1 MIDFW
6 NIRYAENDFAYG
18 KEPNQFLVENI
29 DHIPKGKML
38 FPAEGEGRNAVYA
51 AQKGYEVYAFDTSIK
66 AKEKAIELDKAHNA
80 SINYQ
85 VGMLSDLHYPENS
98 FDGIVLIYAHVPNEI
113 RNDFHKHLIRLL
125 KPGGVVLFEAFSKE
139 QLNYSSGGP
148 KDYDM
153 LFSEKEIK
161 TEFSSLQF
169 TQLETLEIDLNEG
182 KYHQGRASVVRFK
195 ATKL

>member
-1 MIDFW
+1 MPPAKIQSDRTV
-6 NIRYAENDFAYG
+6 NSGFADESFKPQNFG
-18 KEPNQFLVENI
+18 DAGAMHASAFQ
-29 DHIPKGKML
+29 KGKAAEL
-38 FPAEGEGRNAVYA
+38 RNNGRQSPATINKLNAIIHSGDVTG
-51 AQKGYEVYAFDTSIK
+51 K
-66 AKEKAIELDKAHNA
+66 
-80 SINYQ
+80 
-85 VGMLSDLHYPENS
+85 
-98 FDGIVLIYAHVPNEI
+98 YAHVPNEI